1 MSYEGYDQYL
11 CGNGHYWIQDC
22 NNDNEECPVC
32 KGKFVWR
39 NGVNETNFDGWGYID
54 MEKFLVTPAVNV
66 TCPTCHHESENTP
79 PIYRVPTQDEAN
91 DAKTCRDENGN
102 IISCSE
108 ELKRLEAE
116 NDQVH

>member
-54 MEKFLVTPAVNV
+54 MEMLLVLLVTMK
-66 TCPTCHHESENTP
+66 
-79 PIYRVPTQDEAN
+79 
-91 DAKTCRDENGN
+91 AKTLLPF
-102 IISCSE
+102 IAFL
-108 ELKRLEAE
+108 LKMKLMMLRLVGMKTVILFLA
-116 NDQVH
+116 VRS